1 MSLVSRSPS
10 PKPPSAQEMLRRGI
24 DSYSSGTSI
33 EEEIAT
39 LETKIKKTNIGYSM
53 LSKLG
58 WKEGQGLGLNGTGQ
72 YAIFLVPYEV

>member
-1 MSLVSRSPS
+1 MSLVSRTPS
-10 PKPPSAQEMLRRGI
+10 PKPRTANDALKSSIEYYG
-24 DSYSSGTSI
+24 SSGYL

-58 WKEGQGLGLNGTGQ
+58 WKEGEGLGAQGTGTS
-72 YAIFLVPYEV
+72 